1 LFPEFNVTV
10 SIANRILLGFAVIVA
25 LMVGLGLYTI
35 GQLEEVRQTN
45 ETIVSRDLQMMRQI
59 DMLGEQQNRMRAVRE
74 EALSRYLLRSLGQQQ
89 SSFDELV
96 AEWGRLAASAD
107 SALAQAISATSDF
120 ASRSLSGERAE
131 TWRRTADFLTAAGG
145 ELRQIRAATERQF
158 AAFQSNDLPGV
169 LAAQTALNA
178 ARSAWNKALD
188 DTRSVLND
196 VITAGQRRVAE
207 VYEQS
212 RLSIIVALTGVALL
226 SILIT
231 YTLRSSIAKPL
242 GTFMEFV
249 ERVGRGDL
257 AGQTATVGKD
267 EIGRLGG
274 TLNTMV
280 DGLRQL
286 AHQSREATENLNA
299 AAAEIRA
306 STQEQAASVEEQ
318 LAAVQETAATV
329 DEITHAGAQIGK
341 RAQEVIA
348 SAQAT
353 AQTSLSGL
361 QAVEE
366 TARAMDA
373 IREQAETVAE
383 NIVALSEKTQA
394 VGEIIAS
401 VNDISERTHLLA
413 LNAAIEAAAAGENG
427 RSFAVVASEMKLL
440 ADQAKDATNQVRS
453 ILGDIQ
459 RGINASV
466 MLTEESVKRVTAGK
480 ERTDTTTQTI
490 TEISSRIQESVQTFQ
505 QIVASTNQQ
514 QLGIEQVMGALQN
527 IRQAS
532 QQTAA
537 GTRQLDMAAAN
548 LSDLSQQL
556 LGLVERYRV

>member
-45 ETIVSRDLQMMRQI
+45 ETIVSRDLQTMRQI

-89 SSFDELV
+89 SSFEELV

-107 SALAQAISATSDF
+107 SALAQAISATGDY
-120 ASRSLSGERAE
+120 ASRSLSSERAE
-131 TWRRTADFLTAAGG
+131 AWRRTADFLTAAGG

-158 AAFQSNDLPGV
+158 AAFQSNDLQGV
-169 LAAQTALNA
+169 LAAQTALNT

-196 VITAGQRRVAE
+196 AIIAGQRRVAE

-212 RLSIIVALTGVALL
+212 RLSIILALTGVALL

-231 YTLRSSIAKPL
+231 YALRSSIANPL

-286 AHQSREATENLNA
+286 ARQSREATENLNA

-394 VGEIIAS
+394 VGEIITS

-466 MLTEESVKRVTAGK
+466 MLTEEAVKRVTAGK
-480 ERTDTTTQTI
+480 ERTDITTQTI

-556 LGLVERYRV
+556 LGVVERYRV

>member
-1 LFPEFNVTV
+1 VTI
-10 SIANRILLGFAVIVA
+10 SIANRILLGFALIVA
-25 LMVGLGLYTI
+25 LMVGLGMYTLN
-35 GQLEEVRQTN
+35 QLADVRQTT
-45 ETIVSRDLQMMRQI
+45 ETIVNRDLTIMRQVETI
-59 DMLGEQQNRMRAVRE
+59 GAQQNEMRVLRE
-74 EALSRYLLRSLGQQQ
+74 EILSRFLLRSLGQQQ
-89 SSFDELV
+89 NAFENLISEWNKRAAATEGALTQSIAAANSYR
-96 AEWGRLAASAD
+96 AES
-107 SALAQAISATSDF
+107 I
-120 ASRSLSGERAE
+120 SGERSEA
-131 TWRRTADFLTAAGG
+131 WRRIAELLVSASG
-145 ELRQIRAATERQF
+145 ELRQLRADTERQF
-158 AAFQSNDLPGV
+158 TAIQANDLPGI
-169 LAAQTALNA
+169 LSAQTALNGN
-178 ARSAWNKALD
+178 RSDWIKLLD
-188 DTRSVLND
+188 DVRGIFGETVA
-196 VITAGQRRVAE
+196 IGQRRVAE
-207 VYEQS
+207 VYDQS
-212 RLSIIVALTGVALL
+212 RTSIILALAGVALV

-231 YTLRSSIAKPL
+231 YALRASIANPL
-242 GTFMEFV
+242 NAFMQFV

-257 AGQTATVGKD
+257 GGQTATAGND
-267 EIGRLGG
+267 EIGRLGA
-274 TLNTMV
+274 TLNEMV

-286 AHQSREATENLNA
+286 ARQSREATENLNA

-353 AQTSLSGL
+353 AQTSVAGL
-361 QAVEE
+361 QAVDD
-366 TARAMDA
+366 TALAMDA
-373 IREQAETVAE
+373 IREQAEAVAE

-394 VGEIIAS
+394 VGEIISS

-427 RSFAVVASEMKLL
+427 RSFAVVASEMKVL
-440 ADQAKDATNQVRS
+440 ADQAKDATAQVRS

-459 RGINASV
+459 RGINSSV
-466 MLTEESVKRVTAGK
+466 MLTEEAVKRVTAGK
-480 ERTDTTTQTI
+480 ERTDTTQQTI
-490 TEISSRIQESVQTFQ
+490 TEISSRVQESVQTFQ

-556 LGLVERYRV
+556 LTLVERYRV

>member
-1 LFPEFNVTV
+1 MTI
-10 SIANRILLGFAVIVA
+10 SIANRILLGFAVIVV

-35 GQLEEVRQTN
+35 GQLEDVRAIN
-45 ETIVSRDLQMMRQI
+45 ETIVSRDLSTMRQI
-59 DMLGEQQNRMRAVRE
+59 DMVGEQQNRMRAVRE
-74 EALSRYLLRSLGQQQ
+74 EAMARYLLRSLGQQQ
-89 SSFDELV
+89 NSSDELIS
-96 AEWGRLAASAD
+96 EWGRLAAAAES
-107 SALAQAISATSDF
+107 SLAQTIAATSSF
-120 ASRSLSGERAE
+120 ANSSVSGDRAE
-131 TWRRTADFLTAAGG
+131 AWRRTADLLRSAGE

-158 AAFQSNDLPGV
+158 AAIQNNDLATV
-169 LAAQTALNA
+169 LAAQSALSA
-178 ARSAWNKALD
+178 SRSAWNRRLD
-188 DTRSVLND
+188 ETRTLFNEAIS
-196 VITAGQRRVAE
+196 AGQRRVGE
-207 VYEQS
+207 VYSQS
-212 RLSIIVALTGVALL
+212 RISIILALAGVALL
-226 SILIT
+226 SLLIT
-231 YTLRSSIAKPL
+231 YALRASISRPL
-242 GTFMEFV
+242 GAFMDFV

-257 AGQTATVGKD
+257 AGQTAAAGND
-267 EIGRLGG
+267 EIGRLGS
-274 TLNTMV
+274 TLNGMV

-286 AHQSREATENLNA
+286 ARQSREATENLNA

-353 AQTSLSGL
+353 AQTSLAGL
-361 QAVEE
+361 QAVDE

-394 VGEIIAS
+394 VGEIIAT

-427 RSFAVVASEMKLL
+427 RSFAVVASEMKAL
-440 ADQAKDATNQVRS
+440 ADQAKDATTQVRS

-466 MLTEESVKRVTAGK
+466 MLTEEAVKRVAAGK
-480 ERTDTTTQTI
+480 ERTDTTQQTI
-490 TEISSRIQESVQTFQ
+490 TEISSRVQESVQTFQ

-556 LGLVERYRV
+556 LGLAERYRV